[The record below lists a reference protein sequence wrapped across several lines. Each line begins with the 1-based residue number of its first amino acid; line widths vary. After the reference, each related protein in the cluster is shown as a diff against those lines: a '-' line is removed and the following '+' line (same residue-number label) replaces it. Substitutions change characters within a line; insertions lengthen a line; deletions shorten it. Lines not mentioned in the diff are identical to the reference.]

1 MYEFCYNYVKPK
13 YAEKVKLCYK
23 VTYSFIVYTKIEHID
38 VEIAKDIENRKVD
51 VDSLREN
58 QKQFMKTIN

>member
-1 MYEFCYNYVKPK
+1 MYEFCYNYVKPN
-13 YAEKVKLCYK
+13 YAEKAKLCYK

>member
-1 MYEFCYNYVKPK
+1 MYEFWYNYVKSK
-13 YAEKVKLCYK
+13 YAEKAKLCCE
-23 VTYSFIVYTKIEHID
+23 VTYSFIVYIKIEHID

-58 QKQFMKTIN
+58 QKQLIETIN